1 MSRQYFL
8 DFTEV
13 AHVSQHCDLYCTAPV
28 CRLGCRLPG
37 QPNTWCC
44 RAAWEPDKRDLK
56 AAGSTL
62 IQTHWKFKPSKNYQ
76 KEYAQPLQALFDPAL
91 IFAMALPA
99 CPGQWAVTVRV
110 GSPSLTGGMAAP
122 AIGPGP
128 GTQHPSDSW
137 HVTKSH
143 CYAVRVTVPG
153 HTVKSIDWAPAS
165 GTTVTLPQA
174 KGPESSRTKNQEV
187 RTILFLFLPIH

>member
-44 RAAWEPDKRDLK
+44 RAAWEPDKLESRRLNIN
-56 AAGSTL
+56 SNPL
-62 IQTHWKFKPSKNYQ
+62 EIQAVQ
-76 KEYAQPLQALFDPAL
+76 KLSERICTATSSFVRSSPDICNGTPG
-91 IFAMALPA
+91 LPRTVGRH
-99 CPGQWAVTVRV
+99 CSSRVTV
-110 GSPSLTGGMAAP
+110 TDGMSAP